1 MRCDRLHD
9 SVFLTVEFTVEY
21 YPHME
26 TVQVVLDQ
34 ELLRAADRAARR
46 VKINRSA
53 LVRDALRAYLKQLHY
68 EEKERR
74 DREGYERYP
83 DSEDDLAPWEQVAAW
98 PQD

>member
-1 MRCDRLHD
+1 M
-9 SVFLTVEFTVEY
+9 EY
-21 YPHME
+21 DPHME

-46 VKINRSA
+46 VKVNRSA

-68 EEKERR
+68 EEKERL
-74 DREGYERYP
+74 DREGYERHP

-98 PQD
+98 PRD